1 LSEAALAGF
10 VLSYVLQLTQIFQF
24 CTRQLIDTETK
35 MTTVERLTYYVDT
48 LVPEET
54 NTDPMV
60 PVAQWPAQGEL
71 SFNSVSMR
79 YRAELPLVLENIS
92 FSVPA
97 GAKIGIVG
105 RTGSGKSSLAV
116 ALFRYSGRNRN
127 D

>member
-1 LSEAALAGF
+1 
-10 VLSYVLQLTQIFQF
+10 
-24 CTRQLIDTETK
+24 
-35 MTTVERLTYYVDT
+35 
-48 LVPEET
+48 
-54 NTDPMV
+54 
-60 PVAQWPAQGEL
+60 
-71 SFNSVSMR
+71 MR

>member
-1 LSEAALAGF
+1 
-10 VLSYVLQLTQIFQF
+10 
-24 CTRQLIDTETK
+24 